1 MGFDSSRPCNDHGIG
16 PDNLWID
23 LRNKKMIAFEL
34 KTEKSSTSVL
44 SKDDIGQGL
53 NHHEWLKKQY
63 PEIKLIGLIF
73 LTDTRLV
80 SDKATPSKMMYFGSQ
95 QTLRKVWD
103 EFLATVE
110 RIRPKTQME
119 RFIEAGK
126 IGELSEWSTEGIF
139 KRLIDGKMT

>member
-1 MGFDSSRPCNDHGIG
+1 
-16 PDNLWID
+16 
-23 LRNKKMIAFEL
+23 
-34 KTEKSSTSVL
+34 
-44 SKDDIGQGL
+44 
-53 NHHEWLKKQY
+53 
-63 PEIKLIGLIF
+63 
-73 LTDTRLV
+73 
-80 SDKATPSKMMYFGSQ
+80 MYFGSQ